1 MCRFIGAVFHR
12 KAIATLPWMLL
23 LDTVYKMLWRVSLTV
38 RNKTLLENS
47 RRVGQLVK
55 VNFPSWEM
63 LSKQIAD
70 GGDTL

>member
-1 MCRFIGAVFHR
+1 
-12 KAIATLPWMLL
+12 MLL